1 MCLCLLQEGNTK
13 KEYEIDDESLY
24 DSSTATRGKSHD
36 TNNTF
41 MSEFHTYQQRVLYTI
56 LPQQQQQLVQQLYQ
70 PRYAPIQ
77 QQQGEEQQRIQQQS
91 QQYSAMQQQYT
102 QPQRFQ
108 MRGSEM
114 NGVGSSGSTF
124 NYDQAR
130 SPSKPSLS
138 ASSSSPQLYM
148 TYQPQFGLCNQLRA
162 LHQAIAIARVLGR
175 VLVIPDVIDD
185 DGKGPI
191 YRRDT
196 LFDTESL
203 INVLNNAGDG
213 KVYAIST
220 AAYSKL
226 GLSTPKFVLDL
237 KLQSFKQLVPSNLYF
252 DNMGWSHLPTIQVNS
267 LTG

>member
-1 MCLCLLQEGNTK
+1 MWRLKDRL
-13 KEYEIDDESLY
+13 
-24 DSSTATRGKSHD
+24 ATRTLSLVPK
-36 TNNTF
+36 TN
-41 MSEFHTYQQRVLYTI
+41 
-56 LPQQQQQLVQQLYQ
+56 
-70 PRYAPIQ
+70 YAIVAIF
-77 QQQGEEQQRIQQQS
+77 R
-91 QQYSAMQQQYT
+91 
-102 QPQRFQ
+102 
-108 MRGSEM
+108 RG
-114 NGVGSSGSTF
+114 GSTF

-130 SPSKPSLS
+130 SPSQPALS
-138 ASSSSPQLYM
+138 TSSSSSQLYM

-175 VLVIPDVIDD
+175 ILVVPDVIDD

-237 KLQSFKQLVPSNLYF
+237 KLQSFIFIL
-252 DNMGWSHLPTIQVNS
+252 
-267 LTG
+267 